1 MGLFNFFMNYG
12 KARLAKRVLGRA
24 VGGNV
29 FMMMAAGWAGK
40 KIYNHLMNNRKN
52 ARRLGV
58 Y

>member
-1 MGLFNFFMNYG
+1 MNYG